1 MTDLETI
8 QTAKKNK
15 KAVAEF
21 LGSAAATLSAIDNFK
36 TRTAEELAIEVPQI
50 KEQWA
55 DLCTQAANIFKAESF
70 ELAEKVIEI
79 SIRTAQE
86 SALIDT
92 LKNEIKDL

>member
-8 QTAKKNK
+8 QHAKQTKQS
-15 KAVAEF
+15 VAEF
-21 LGSAAATLSAIDNFK
+21 LGNAAAVLSAIDNFK
-36 TRTAEELAIEVPQI
+36 TRTAEQLAAEVPQI

-55 DLCTQAANIFKAESF
+55 DLCTQAANIFQAEYF

-86 SALIDT
+86 SARIDT

>member
-1 MTDLETI
+1 MTDLEII
-8 QTAKKNK
+8 QNAKQTK
-15 KAVAEF
+15 KTVAEF
-21 LGSAAATLSAIDNFK
+21 LSNAMMALSAIDNFK
-36 TRTAEELAIEVPQI
+36 TRTEEQLKTELPQI

-55 DLCTQAANIFKAESF
+55 DLCTQAANIFQAEYF